1 VTEPPGRRLGVRPLT
16 RKRVV
21 AAVAVAAFVGVFAA
35 IGAVSRSSPTTPV
48 AEAPATA
55 SDAAGTAPSAGWYWT
70 MAVSP
75 SDPSVLVLG
84 TSNGLYRSTDGGKTW
99 QPTGPKGLESTS
111 LAHSG
116 SSIFVG
122 GVEVAAEA
130 SPVVRTASGRTAPS
144 GHAVLAASTDGGE
157 TWQVLHPLGLPD
169 ISVQALA
176 ADPANGETLYALL
189 NTGRLYRSTDGAR
202 RFQLVSPKTEK
213 TPWAIAVTQHDRLV
227 AGDMDTGS
235 YLSANGKAWE
245 HTDFTDSVGG
255 KMVMEYAVEPTD
267 PARLLMSSYGVE
279 LSTDGGKTWHVA
291 LKSSVMFGP
300 VAWAPSAS
308 SVAYAVGFDG
318 SVWRSS
324 DSGTSWTKVS

>member
-1 VTEPPGRRLGVRPLT
+1 MTEPPRRRLGVWPLT

-21 AAVAVAAFVGVFAA
+21 AAVAVVAFVAVFAA
-35 IGAVSRSSPTTPV
+35 IGAVSRSSPTTTV
-48 AEAPATA
+48 AVAPATG
-55 SDAAGTAPSAGWYWT
+55 SDVAGTAPSAGWYWT

-75 SDPSVLVLG
+75 TDPNVLVLG

-99 QPTGPKGLESTS
+99 QTTGPKGVESTS
-111 LAHSG
+111 LAQAG
-116 SSIFVG
+116 SSIFAG
-122 GVEVAAEA
+122 GVALAADA

-144 GHAVLAASTDGGE
+144 GRAVLAASTDGGE

-169 ISVQALA
+169 ISLQALA
-176 ADPANGETLYALL
+176 VDPANGGSLYALL
-189 NTGRLYRSTDGAR
+189 TTGRLYRSTDGAR
-202 RFQLVSPKTEK
+202 SFQLVSPKTEK
-213 TPWAIAVTQHDRLV
+213 TPWAIAVTQHNRFV

-235 YLSANGKAWE
+235 YLSANGKTWQP
-245 HTDFTDSVGG
+245 TDFTDSSGG

-279 LSTDGGKTWHVA
+279 MSTDGGKTWRVA

-318 SVWRSS
+318 SVWRTA
-324 DSGTSWTKVS
+324 DGGTSWTKVS